1 MENINIGVLDYCI
14 LAVYVC
20 MMLGVGFYFKASA
33 KMADYAV
40 ADKKLGLLPT
50 SCRCALGMEARI
62 WSMNLHPPQK

>member
-40 ADKKLGLLPT
+40 ADKKLGLW
-50 SCRCALGMEARI
+50 RCSGAGV
-62 WSMNLHPPQK
+62 WH